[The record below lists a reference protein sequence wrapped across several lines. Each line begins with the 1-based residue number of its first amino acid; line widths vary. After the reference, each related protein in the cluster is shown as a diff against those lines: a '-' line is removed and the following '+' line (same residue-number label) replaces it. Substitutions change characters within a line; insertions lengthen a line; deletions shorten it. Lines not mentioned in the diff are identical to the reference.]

1 MSDFAQGQKVLLIED
16 NPGDARL
23 IEILLDESD
32 FTNFY
37 VDRKETLKEGLE
49 ALDNYSGYE
58 AVLLDLSL
66 PDSNGF
72 PTLEKLL
79 DKHPNAN
86 VIVLTGFA
94 DKSMGLKAVQAGAQD
109 FLVKDRFDADHLSK
123 SLRFSMERKTI
134 LKRLEDTQKL
144 ARIGNWE
151 YDEENQLFKASKEIY
166 RIFDLLSKDKINPV
180 ALKNENHPFHLLEKI
195 HQRTAINGSVNEDLK
210 FETESSKQRH
220 VSVQCRAIKNGEKLI
235 FQGVIQDISDRK
247 IAEEEMTR
255 SKKQYQDIFTTSKDA
270 IFIASIEGKLLDCNQ
285 ATLDLLGVSQKEDLM
300 AVKDIHEYF
309 AIPEKRNEFLLKVK
323 FATVVDFEIDIKRDN
338 GEIRTCLVSANMQ
351 QDDQSTRYNAI
362 IRDITEQKRTEELV
376 KARDLAQ
383 EAAKLKEE
391 FMANISHEMRTPM
404 NAIFGMSNLLG
415 QTTMNNEQRDYVKS
429 IHQSS
434 EVLLG
439 IVNDILEIATIQNG
453 KLVFDNEDFNLK
465 ELLFNVINV
474 MQYKANEKDIF
485 LELNLPENIP
495 SILKGDKLRV
505 NQVFFNL
512 VGNAVKFTDSGHVK
526 IIVEKLGAF
535 EGGVHLKFIVED
547 TGIGIPKDKLD
558 SVFESFSRV
567 RSKDRIFEG
576 TGLGLA
582 IAKNLIELQGG
593 KIGATSEVGIGSKFF
608 FDMIFEIAE
617 NQSEINLH
625 VNEMEVPDD
634 LAFNLLLVEDH
645 KMNQLV
651 ASKTLKKKW
660 KNIEITIADNGKIA
674 IDTLKEKQFDIILM
688 DLQMPIM
695 DGYQTTQYIRN
706 QMPKEVAALPIL
718 AMTAHA
724 HISKD
729 EKYKEYGMN
738 DFVLKP
744 FKPEQLFSK
753 IFTYLQKHEVK
764 I

>member
-37 VDRKETLKEGLE
+37 IDRKETLKEGLE
-49 ALDNYSGYE
+49 ALDNYNGYE

-72 PTLEKLL
+72 LTLEKLL
-79 DKHPNAN
+79 DKHPEAN
-86 VIVLTGFA
+86 VIVLTGFS

-151 YDEENQLFKASKEIY
+151 YDEENQLFKASKETY
-166 RIFDLLSKDKINPV
+166 RIFDLLSKEKINPI
-180 ALKNENHPFHLLEKI
+180 ALKNENHPFHLLEII

-210 FETESSKQRH
+210 FETESNKLRYA
-220 VSVQCRAIKNGEKLI
+220 SVQCRAIKNGEKLI

-247 IAEEEMTR
+247 IAEVEMTR

-300 AVKDIHEYF
+300 AVNDIHEYF
-309 AIPEKRNEFLLKVK
+309 VLPERRNEFLLKVK

-351 QDDQSTRYNAI
+351 QDNQSTGYNAI
-362 IRDITEQKRTEELV
+362 VRDITEQKRTEELV

-415 QTTMNNEQRDYVKS
+415 QTAMNKEQRDYVKS

-474 MQYKANEKDIF
+474 MQYKAKEKDIF
-485 LELNLPENIP
+485 LELSLPENIP

-512 VGNAVKFTDSGHVK
+512 VGNAVKFTDSGHVR
-526 IIVEKLGAF
+526 IHVEKLGAF
-535 EGGVHLKFIVED
+535 EGGVHLKFTVED
-547 TGIGIPKDKLD
+547 TGIGIPPNKLE

-593 KIGATSEVGIGSKFF
+593 KIGATSEVGVGSKFF

-617 NQSEINLH
+617 NQSEIDLR
-625 VNEMEVPDD
+625 VNEIEVPDD
-634 LAFNLLLVEDH
+634 LAFKLLLVEDH

-674 IDTLKEKQFDIILM
+674 IDTLREKQFDIILM
-688 DLQMPIM
+688 DLQMPVM

-706 QMPKEVAALPIL
+706 QMPKEVAELPIL